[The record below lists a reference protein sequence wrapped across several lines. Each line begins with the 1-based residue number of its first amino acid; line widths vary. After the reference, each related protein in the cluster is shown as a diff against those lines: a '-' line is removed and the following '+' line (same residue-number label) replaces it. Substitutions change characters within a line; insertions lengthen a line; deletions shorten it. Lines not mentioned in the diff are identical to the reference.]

1 MNLYID
7 PGTGSMLFTILI
19 GLIGVLR
26 YMFKSWLVKLRFMFS
41 GGNKAEINVDRLPL
55 VIFSDDKRYWSI
67 FEPIC
72 KVLAER
78 KFPVTYMTASEDDP
92 ALKSELKEF
101 KAEFIGSDNRAF
113 AKLNFVNADMVLAT
127 TPGLEVYQWKRSPE
141 ASYYMHIL
149 HMPNDIT
156 TYRMFGIDY
165 YDAILL
171 SGDYQ
176 ADQVR
181 ALEKLR
187 NLPAKEIAKVGIPYM
202 DVNLERVKNA
212 QPLPTDKPRTVLLAP
227 SWGPSAIL
235 SKYGERIIKI
245 LLATGYNIVV
255 RPHPQSF
262 KSETQLMDKL
272 TKAFPDSD
280 KLEWNR
286 DTDNFEVLRK
296 ADILISDFS
305 GVMFDFA
312 LVFDKPIIYTDTQ
325 FDAGP
330 YDAWWLDEELWTFK
344 VLPSLGQKLDDSNI
358 DKLKEVI
365 DTCIEDNRYAEGRKQ
380 AVKDTWAY
388 QGEGAKRAADFIVKK
403 YSELQ
408 KQQEE

>member
-1 MNLYID
+1 MELYID

-19 GLIGVLR
+19 GLLGVLR
-26 YMFKSWLVKLRFMFS
+26 YLFKSWFVKLRFFLN
-41 GGNKAEINVDRLPL
+41 GGRKVDAGGDKLPL
-55 VIFSDDKRYWSI
+55 VIFSDDKRYWSV

-78 KFPVTYMTASEDDP
+78 NFPVTYMTASEDDP
-92 ALKSELKEF
+92 ALKAELNEF

-113 AKLNFVNADMVLAT
+113 AKLNFVNADIFLAT

-141 ASYYMHIL
+141 VSYYMHIL

-176 ADQVR
+176 TEQVR

-187 NLPAKEIAKVGIPYM
+187 NLPAKEIVKVGIPYM
-202 DVNLERVKNA
+202 DVNLDRLKNS
-212 QPLPTDKPRTVLLAP
+212 QPLPLDKPRTVLLAP

-235 SKYGERIIKI
+235 SKYGERIIKV
-245 LLATGYNIVV
+245 LLATGYNIIV

-272 TKAFPDSD
+272 IKAFPNSD

-286 DTDNFEVLRK
+286 DTDNFEVLRRS
-296 ADILISDFS
+296 DILISDFS

-344 VLPSLGQKLDDSNI
+344 VLPSLGQKLDDTNI
-358 DKLKEVI
+358 DKLKDVI

-403 YSELQ
+403 YEELKKI
-408 KQQEE
+408 KQE

>member
-1 MNLYID
+1 MKLYID

-19 GLIGVLR
+19 GLVGVLR
-26 YMFKSWLVKLRFMFS
+26 YALKSWFVKLRFMFN
-41 GGNKAEINVDRLPL
+41 GGNKAEINKDRLPL

-72 KVLAER
+72 KVLSER

-92 ALKSELKEF
+92 ALKTDLSEF
-101 KAEFIGSDNRAF
+101 KAEFIGNDNRAF
-113 AKLNFVNADMVLAT
+113 AKLNFLNADLVLST
-127 TPGLEVYQWKRSPE
+127 TPGLDVYQWKRSPE
-141 ASYYMHIL
+141 VSHYMHIL

-165 YDAILL
+165 YDSIML

-176 ADQVR
+176 VNQVR
-181 ALEKLR
+181 ALERLR
-187 NLPAKEIAKVGIPYM
+187 NLPKKELVKVGIPYM
-202 DVNLERVKNA
+202 DVNLERVQNA
-212 QPLPTDKPRTVLLAP
+212 ELLPEDKPRTVLLAP

-235 SKYGERIIKI
+235 TKYGERIIKV
-245 LLATGYNIVV
+245 LLATGYRIII

-262 KSETQLMDKL
+262 KSETQLMDRL
-272 TKAFPDSD
+272 MKAFPNSD

-286 DTDNFEVLRK
+286 DTDNFECLRK

-312 LVFDKPIIYTDTQ
+312 LVFNKPLIYTDTK

-344 VLPSLGQKLDDSNI
+344 VLPSLGQKLDDTNI
-358 DKLKEVI
+358 DNLKEVI

-380 AVKDTWAY
+380 AIKDTWAY
-388 QGEGAKRAADFIVKK
+388 QGEGAKRAADFIVRK
-403 YSELQ
+403 YEELQ
-408 KQQEE
+408 CEKN